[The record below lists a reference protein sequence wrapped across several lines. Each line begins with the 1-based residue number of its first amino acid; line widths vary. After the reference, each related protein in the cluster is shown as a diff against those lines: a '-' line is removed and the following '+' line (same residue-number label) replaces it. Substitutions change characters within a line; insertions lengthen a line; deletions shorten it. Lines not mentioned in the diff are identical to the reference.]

1 MGKLIRKKLIIMRI
15 ITKITLPIIFLLGTI
30 QPMRGQNVNLNGEI
44 FEYATY
50 YVNSFDFNT
59 GATNVQ
65 IFRYELT
72 SEEEEYPV
80 SIKVRFRATILAP
93 SLGINNV
100 QTIIEIETEPFQL
113 QAPLILDNRDLSG
126 STSIIYDMDS
136 PPNAIELNG
145 NIIEILD
152 PGQVDAIIQSVLTT
166 GQIADGEY
174 SFEVTILSENDQI
187 LASDS
192 RTFLVQSPVSI
203 TLESP
208 GGALSDT
215 LDNVIY
221 TNYPIFQWFSQTCN
235 GCNKFIRVAQY
246 NSQVHSSV
254 EDAMEDQRVLPF
266 DQTEEWYE
274 IENLN
279 SFQYPFSDAYPLEE
293 GNVYCWQIMMS
304 IPTTAGTEEM
314 TSTIAAFK
322 IGEAGNIEIPD
333 MVTNPL
339 LVALQQA
346 LGDDQFNAYF
356 GSGND
361 LQGFNPTGQVEVN
374 GVTVDESSVNYI
386 LNQISSNAHQIQSMS
401 VE

>member
-1 MGKLIRKKLIIMRI
+1 MRLIKLIAFTLLIISNSR
-15 ITKITLPIIFLLGTI
+15 PIK
-30 QPMRGQNVNLNGEI
+30 GQNINLSGDI

-65 IFRYELT
+65 IFRYEL
-72 SEEEEYPV
+72 SSDEYPV
-80 SIKVRFRATILAP
+80 SIKVRFLTTILSP
-93 SLGINNV
+93 VLGINNV
-100 QTIIEIETEPFQL
+100 QTIIEIETDPFQL

-126 STSIIYDMDS
+126 ETTTIYDMDS
-136 PPNAIELNG
+136 PPNSIELTG
-145 NIIEILD
+145 HVIDILD
-152 PGQVDAIIQSVLTT
+152 PSQVEVILQSVMAT

-221 TNYPIFQWFSQTCN
+221 TTFPIFQWFSQTCS
-235 GCNKFIRVAQY
+235 GCETYIRVAQF

-254 EDAMEDQRVLPF
+254 EEAIEDQRVLPF
-266 DQTEEWYE
+266 DQSEEWYL
-274 IENLN
+274 IDNVN

-293 GNVYCWQIMMS
+293 GNVYCWQVMMAM
-304 IPTTAGTEEM
+304 PTTVGSEEM
-314 TSTIAAFK
+314 ASSISAFK
-322 IGEAGNIEIPD
+322 IGEVGNVETPGLI
-333 MVTNPL
+333 TNSL
-339 LVALQQA
+339 LIALQRA
-346 LGDDQFNAYF
+346 LGDDQYSAYF
-356 GSGND
+356 GSGNE
-361 LQGFNPTGQVEVN
+361 LQGYNPTGQVEIN
-374 GVTVDESSVNYI
+374 GVNVDESSVSYL
-386 LNQISSNAHQIQSMS
+386 LNQIMSNTYQIRSIS